1 MSLHTDAITIARK
14 LTLACSATV
23 EAPLAKQKA
32 ITHDEVRHIEVEIVA
47 IAQIN
52 GEACLVDAFFAPVS
66 HDGRRYD
73 HPYGDPTFL
82 EGLKTAL
89 GERGFPADSLT
100 YADRSAQDEHCVGF
114 EGDKELAS
122 AVLKHM
128 ADTRAMAEAA

>member
-1 MSLHTDAITIARK
+1 MSLHTDAVTIARK

-23 EAPLAKQKA
+23 EARLAKHKA
-32 ITHDEVRHIEVEIVA
+32 IAHDNVHYVEVEIVA

-52 GEACLVDAFFAPVS
+52 GEACLVDPFFAPVS
-66 HDGRRYD
+66 HDGRPCG

-82 EGLKTAL
+82 ESLKTAL
-89 GERGFPADSLT
+89 GERGFPADTLT

-128 ADTRAMAEAA
+128 VDTRAMAEAA